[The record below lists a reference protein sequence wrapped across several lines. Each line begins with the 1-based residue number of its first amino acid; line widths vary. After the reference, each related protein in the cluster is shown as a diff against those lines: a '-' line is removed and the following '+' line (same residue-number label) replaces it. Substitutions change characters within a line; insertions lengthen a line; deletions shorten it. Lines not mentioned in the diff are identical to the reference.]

1 MWNLQFNGIQ
11 DGNCQGSIVDIQQS
25 AWLQVELLVE
35 HEDAEESKNGNGS
48 LNLFWGWLNLT
59 MVNS

>member
-35 HEDAEESKNGNGS
+35 HEDAEVKKWKRFPQFILG
-48 LNLFWGWLNLT
+48 
-59 MVNS
+59 MA